1 MKPVLSLLGLSL
13 ALALGT
19 GCSKND
25 KPAKTAADKTT
36 TDTGTKPTASAP
48 RAAVDKAVEQ
58 NQGGGL
64 NISPEIRKLCPGIP
78 EPRFGYDSSELRGE
92 WTVALEKLADC
103 MKTGGLA
110 GKKVLFTGHTDPRGD
125 DDYNMS
131 LGGRRAEAVKGVV
144 TAFGVTGDRVEVTSR
159 GETDAK
165 GTDEESWA
173 SDRRVDIDLWKGGS
187 AQGVSSN

>member
-13 ALALGT
+13 VLALGP
-19 GCSKND
+19 GCSKNERPAATPD
-25 KPAKTAADKTT
+25 SKPSGDAAAKPA
-36 TDTGTKPTASAP
+36 ASAP

-64 NISPEIRKLCPGIP
+64 NISPENRKLCPGIP
-78 EPRFGYDSSELRGE
+78 EPRFGYDSAELRGE
-92 WTVALEKLADC
+92 WTTALEKLSDC

-110 GKKVLFTGHTDPRGD
+110 GKSVVFTGHTDPRGD

-131 LGGRRAEAVKGVV
+131 LGGRRAESVKGVV
-144 TAFGVTGDRVEVTSR
+144 TAFGVAGDRVVVTSR

-173 SDRRVDIDLWKGGS
+173 SDRRVDIDLMKKSGE
-187 AQGVSSN
+187 GVSSN

>member
-1 MKPVLSLLGLSL
+1 MKSALSLLGLSL
-13 ALALGT
+13 ALALST
-19 GCSKND
+19 GCSKNER
-25 KPAKTAADKTT
+25 PASTAATKTDDT
-36 TDTGTKPTASAP
+36 TAKPVASAP

-78 EPRFGYDSSELRGE
+78 EPHFGYDSAELRGE
-92 WTVALEKLADC
+92 WTTALEKLSEC

-131 LGGRRAEAVKGVV
+131 LGGRRAESVKAVV

-165 GTDEESWA
+165 GTDEQTWA
-173 SDRRVDIDLWKGGS
+173 SDRRVDIDLWKGGGS